1 MACDTIAFGHKRERR
16 IDMKTVEVYFVRH
29 GQTFFN
35 RYNRMQGWS
44 DSPLTEQGWQD
55 AKVTGQRLANIP
67 FTAAYSSDTT
77 RAFNTANTIVHSN
90 KSPGLTVKQLPEFR
104 EEFYGYFEGADSAQT
119 WFQVL
124 KPISKA
130 RNFHDFLMNHDI
142 SESKNAVKAADPFQ
156 DAEDHQDFWKRLD
169 KGFNYLKTHSQ
180 DQDKILVVSHG
191 TTIRS
196 IVARY
201 APDMDITT
209 SPSNGS
215 VTKLTIKDSQ
225 ISVDYFNQI
234 EKIIN

>member
-1 MACDTIAFGHKRERR
+1 
-16 IDMKTVEVYFVRH
+16 MKTFEVYFVRH

-44 DSPLTEQGWQD
+44 DSPLTEQGWHD
-55 AKVTGQRLANIP
+55 AKVAGQRLANIP

-77 RAFNTANTIVHSN
+77 RAFNTANTIAHSN
-90 KSPGLTVKQLPEFR
+90 KSPGLAVKQLAEFR

-124 KPISKA
+124 QPISSV
-130 RNFHDFLMNHDI
+130 RTFHEFLIDHDI
-142 SESKNAVKAADPFQ
+142 SESKNAVKAADPFHE
-156 DAEDHQDFWKRLD
+156 AEDHHDFWQRLD
-169 KGFNYLKTHSQ
+169 KGFDYLIDHSQ

-196 IVARY
+196 IVGRY

-215 VTKLTIKDSQ
+215 ITKLTIQDSQ
-225 ISVDYFNQI
+225 ISVNYFNRTD
-234 EKIIN
+234 ETIN